1 MRVREEARGID
12 RRRHRRIDLTVPI
25 LARRNTEGNGA
36 TFREGVAKNVSLA
49 GVYFTTAGWRLLER
63 DELMTVSVSIPPEK
77 ARNFP
82 FSRLAGRGR
91 VVRVDE
97 LAKVDNQGPTLYGV
111 ALEFGEDLTVL
122 TTAPSTNS

>member
-1 MRVREEARGID
+1 MEEARGID
-12 RRRHRRIDLTVPI
+12 RRRHRRIDLTLPI
-25 LARRNTEGNGA
+25 LARLSSDGTGA
-36 TFREGVAKNVSLA
+36 TFKEGVAKNVSLA
-49 GVYFTTAGWRLLER
+49 GVYFTTAGWHALDR
-63 DELMTVSVSIPPEK
+63 DEVMTVSVSIPPEK

-91 VVRVDE
+91 VVRVEE
-97 LAKVDNQGPTLYGV
+97 LAKIESPGPTLYGV

>member
-1 MRVREEARGID
+1 MNEARGID

-25 LARRNTEGNGA
+25 LARRNNDGNGA
-36 TFREGVAKNVSLA
+36 SFHEGVAKNLSLA
-49 GVYFTTAGWRLLER
+49 GLYFTTAGWRELQA
-63 DELMTVSVSIPPEK
+63 DEIMTVSVSVPPEQV
-77 ARNFP
+77 RHFP

-97 LAKVDNQGPTLYGV
+97 LAKVDSSGPTLYGV

-122 TTAPSTNS
+122 TAAPSTNS

>member
-1 MRVREEARGID
+1 MEDTRGID

-25 LARRNTEGNGA
+25 LARRSTDGTTA
-36 TFREGVAKNVSLA
+36 PFKQGVARNLSLA
-49 GVYFTTAGWRLLER
+49 GVYFTTAGWHELEA
-63 DELMTVSVSIPPEK
+63 DEVMTISVSVPPEK
-77 ARNFP
+77 VRNFP

-97 LAKVDNQGPTLYGV
+97 LAKVASEGPTLFGI

-122 TTAPSTNS
+122 TAAPSTNS